1 MKYKSKEQNNFKK
14 KMEPTDT
21 EVPEHG
27 MLFANQKELW
37 VCNGSTINIYN
48 PVSGSLIEVKEKH
61 RDKIISLC
69 RASDVN
75 EEKYEIISCD
85 EEGFVC
91 HWCSKGHKNYDKSFY
106 LPVSKNSKFTHFTY
120 GDTYFVA
127 TLASEGSSVSN
138 LVYIKN
144 NSKNLKS
151 IPITNGVKIGQYKVA
166 LSYDRKYV
174 AAIKEEALFLR
185 DISDVYNRNGTF
197 RNHKIGRIEL
207 QCVAF
212 HPTKYIIA
220 TGSMNGRITLWYQFT
235 ETYPTKVYLHWHTLP
250 AQTIC
255 FSSTGGDL
263 YSGGKESVLVR
274 WFLTDDNR
282 RSFLPRLGMPIQ
294 SVQCDPSS
302 TYVAVLHIDDSISII
317 SSKEMRLE
325 GTLQRLTKHVSVLG
339 EGNDPSNKILLY
351 HEPSSSFIKTGKTGY
366 LQFFNPQLSKINY
379 DLDITMTNYVTDER
393 SKKLPNVEITC
404 AAISEDGVWL
414 STVEMC
420 QLTPSLKEIVL
431 KFWHYSLK
439 KQCWEL
445 NTTIHTPHLDTI
457 TAFTFCPIMEQTIP
471 TCISCSEDGK
481 FKVWKLVTFTDLK
494 GLERNIWNNQ
504 TSRDFRDLPATACAF
519 SQDTSLLAVAFN
531 SIITLWCPEDFLLKR
546 ILTQCFLTE
555 RITDIIFSHE
565 RWKGSALVTRSEN
578 YICTWDLLSCTLL
591 WRVYIRSSCLVK
603 DPQTGLLAVFSN
615 SNDVYFFDPP
625 SSEPISSSH
634 NIGSEVI
641 CAVFAPYISPAKE
654 ETERKATSTLFY
666 YDKNQNLHRVEPP
679 ALISHESTEK
689 GNELDGLAVEN
700 VEVGVDG
707 DVYQTSDL
715 FAAFSAKSK
724 KISTKKSEEEATI
737 DVDLTAPSL
746 KSLIKDLHEVQIHN
760 LSFSGFV
767 EHFDSFLPSVCL
779 ISDNKTK
786 DKLRYETLDEERRNK
801 EEKKIALDSY
811 AMDENRRIEKIQ
823 NYDFNTLLNIL

>member
-1 MKYKSKEQNNFKK
+1 MKYKLKEQNNFKK

-61 RDKIISLC
+61 GDKIISLC

-75 EEKYEIISCD
+75 EEEYEIISCD

-302 TYVAVLHIDDSISII
+302 TYVAVLHIDDCNII

-666 YDKNQNLHRVEPP
+666 YDKNQ
-679 ALISHESTEK
+679 
-689 GNELDGLAVEN
+689 
-700 VEVGVDG
+700 
-707 DVYQTSDL
+707 
-715 FAAFSAKSK
+715 
-724 KISTKKSEEEATI
+724 
-737 DVDLTAPSL
+737 
-746 KSLIKDLHEVQIHN
+746 DLHEVQIHN

>member
-1 MKYKSKEQNNFKK
+1 MKYKSKEQNDFKK
-14 KMEPTDT
+14 KMEPTGT

-69 RASDVN
+69 RVSDVN
-75 EEKYEIISCD
+75 EEEYEILSCD

-91 HWCSKGHKNYDKSFY
+91 HWCIEGHKNYDKSFY
-106 LPVSKNSKFTHFTY
+106 LPISKNYKLTHFTY
-120 GDTYFVA
+120 GDKYFMA
-127 TLASEGSSVSN
+127 TLTGEGSSVSN

-151 IPITNGVKIGQYKVA
+151 IHLTNGVKIGQYKVA

-185 DISDVYNRNGTF
+185 DISDVHNRNGTF
-197 RNHKIGRIEL
+197 RIEL
-207 QCVAF
+207 HCVAF

-274 WFLTDDNR
+274 WYLTDDNR

-302 TYVAVLHIDDSISII
+302 TYVALLHIDDSISII

-366 LQFFNPQLSKINY
+366 LQFFNPLLSKINY

-420 QLTPSLKEIVL
+420 HLTISLKEIVL

-457 TAFTFCPIMEQTIP
+457 TAFTFCPVMEQTIP

-531 SIITLWCPEDFLLKR
+531 SIVTLWCPEEFLLKR

-603 DPQTGLLAVFSN
+603 DPHTGLLAVFSN

-634 NIGSEVI
+634 NIGSDVI
-641 CAVFAPYISPAKE
+641 CAVFAPYINPAKG

-666 YDKNQNLHRVEPP
+666 YDKNQ
-679 ALISHESTEK
+679 
-689 GNELDGLAVEN
+689 
-700 VEVGVDG
+700 
-707 DVYQTSDL
+707 
-715 FAAFSAKSK
+715 
-724 KISTKKSEEEATI
+724 
-737 DVDLTAPSL
+737 
-746 KSLIKDLHEVQIHN
+746 IHN
-760 LSFSGFV
+760 LSFSGLV

-786 DKLRYETLDEERRNK
+786 DKLKYETLDEEMRNR
-801 EEKKIALDSY
+801 EEKKNAIDSY
-811 AMDENRRIEKIQ
+811 DVEENRRIEKIQ